1 MTFHLDFAMRIG
13 LINAISKSQFF
24 CKASLLRTKQDLQ
37 WMEKSAPIMCARRH
51 RRVFNLECS
60 NSLEKFAI
68 WAALCSKHMIL
79 APYVFDENMDR
90 QAYLRMLNEFAF
102 PHATAINLNKQYFR
116 KRSALAHRLITISH
130 RLNDVFFWMSE
141 WPFRSL
147 ALTS

>member
-1 MTFHLDFAMRIG
+1 
-13 LINAISKSQFF
+13 
-24 CKASLLRTKQDLQ
+24 
-37 WMEKSAPIMCARRH
+37 MEKSAPIMCARRH

-90 QAYLRMLNEFAF
+90 QAYFRMLNEFAF

-116 KRSALAHRLITISH
+116 KDCFEDSGAWARGSALDHRLITISH
-130 RLNDVFFWMSE
+130 RLNDVFF
-141 WPFRSL
+141 
-147 ALTS
+147 